1 MPELPEVEVIVNE
14 LRPRLVGRRIVG
26 VQTDWPKYFQL
37 PKAETDFRSCI
48 RGRRIN
54 SVSRRAKYILIRL
67 SGDHLL
73 AVHQKISGR
82 LLVGRWVRKLVGRHY
97 SQWQPSRSGDN
108 APPRG
113 RLFHSGFRVGQRGA
127 VGALGPAEIREG
139 AVRRGAGDP
148 RPARNPRPRAEP
160 LAPEFAFLK
169 FEGLFIRKRGA
180 LKQVLMDPTFVAG
193 IGNLYSDEILYVARL
208 HPLTRVEHLETG
220 QLRVLYRSIRTVLRK
235 AIRLGATGNPGPT
248 APSGAT
254 IRSYRCTAARGRG
267 ARRDMSSSGSR
278 SAAARLT
285 SAPWSRNCFK
295 QPAQGLGFRLT

>member
-48 RGRRIN
+48 KGRRIN

-82 LLVGRWVRKLVGRHY
+82 LLVGRWVRKPVGRHY

-113 RLFHSGFRVGQRGA
+113 RFIHLVFELDNGEQLALSDLRKFAKVLCGPEQAILDLPEIRD
-127 VGALGPAEIREG
+127 LGP
-139 AVRRGAGDP
+139 
-148 RPARNPRPRAEP
+148 EP
-160 LAPEFAFLK
+160 LAPEFTFLK

-193 IGNLYSDEILYVARL
+193 IGNLYSDEILYVAQL

-235 AIRLGATGNPGPT
+235 AIRLGATGTPT
-248 APSGAT
+248 PDGSKRGYDR
-254 IRSYRCTAARGRG
+254 IILVYGRG
-267 ARRDMSSSGSR
+267 GQRCPQGHVIERIKIGGR
-278 SAAARLT
+278 SAHFCPVEQKR
-285 SAPWSRNCFK
+285 F
-295 QPAQGLGFRLT
+295 

>member
-82 LLVGRWVRKLVGRHY
+82 LLVGRWVRKPVGRHY

-113 RLFHSGFRVGQRGA
+113 RFIHLVFELDNGEQLALSDLRKFAKVLCGPEQAILDLPEIRN
-127 VGALGPAEIREG
+127 LGP
-139 AVRRGAGDP
+139 
-148 RPARNPRPRAEP
+148 EP
-160 LAPEFAFLK
+160 LAPEFTFLK

-193 IGNLYSDEILYVARL
+193 IGNLYSDEILYVAQL
-208 HPLTRVEHLETG
+208 HPLTRVEHLDTG

-235 AIRLGATGNPGPT
+235 SIRLGATGTPGPDG
-248 APSGAT
+248 SKRGYDR
-254 IRSYRCTAARGRG
+254 ILLVYGREGQRCPQGHVIERIKIGG
-267 ARRDMSSSGSR
+267 R
-278 SAAARLT
+278 SAHFCPVEQKR
-285 SAPWSRNCFK
+285 F
-295 QPAQGLGFRLT
+295 

>member
-37 PKAETDFRSCI
+37 PKAGTDFRSCI

-82 LLVGRWVRKLVGRHY
+82 LLVGRWVRKPVGRHY
-97 SQWQPSRSGDN
+97 SQWQPSRSGEN

-113 RLFHSGFRVGQRGA
+113 RFIHLVFELDNGEQLALSDLRKFAKVLCGPEQAILDLPEIRN
-127 VGALGPAEIREG
+127 LGP
-139 AVRRGAGDP
+139 
-148 RPARNPRPRAEP
+148 EP
-160 LAPEFAFLK
+160 LAPEFTFLK

-193 IGNLYSDEILYVARL
+193 IGNLYSDEILYVAQL
-208 HPLTRVEHLETG
+208 HPLTRVEHLERG
-220 QLRVLYRSIRTVLRK
+220 QLRVLYGSIRTVLRK
-235 AIRLGATGNPGPT
+235 SIRLGATGSPGPDGSKRGYDRILLVY
-248 APSGAT
+248 PSVPT
-254 IRSYRCTAARGRG
+254 LMRQF
-267 ARRDMSSSGSR
+267 SR
-278 SAAARLT
+278 S
-285 SAPWSRNCFK
+285 
-295 QPAQGLGFRLT
+295 

>member
-67 SGDHLL
+67 SGNHLL

-82 LLVGRWVRKLVGRHY
+82 LLVGRWVRKPVGRHY

-113 RLFHSGFRVGQRGA
+113 RFIHLVFELDNGEQLALSDLRKFAKVLCGPEQAILHLPEIRD
-127 VGALGPAEIREG
+127 LGP
-139 AVRRGAGDP
+139 
-148 RPARNPRPRAEP
+148 EP
-160 LAPEFAFLK
+160 LAPEFTFLK

-180 LKQVLMDPTFVAG
+180 LKQVLIDPTFVAG

-208 HPLTRVEHLETG
+208 HPLTRVEHLKTG
-220 QLRVLYRSIRTVLRK
+220 HLRILYRSIRTVLWQ
-235 AIRLGATGNPGPT
+235 AIRLGATGTPGPDG
-248 APSGAT
+248 SKRGYDR
-254 IRSYRCTAARGRG
+254 ILSVYGREGQRCPQGHVIERIKIGG
-267 ARRDMSSSGSR
+267 R
-278 SAAARLT
+278 SAHFCPVEQKL
-285 SAPWSRNCFK
+285 F
-295 QPAQGLGFRLT
+295 